1 MENNYVQSLLNTAK
15 EYLPVIVFVSGIVFY
30 ASVYYGL
37 PPRLAK
43 AEEEIRSLQLQ
54 MAQINSTLQI
64 VASDTR
70 DIKGVLMHGG
80 R

>member
-1 MENNYVQSLLNTAK
+1 MDNNYVQGVLKIMK
-15 EYLPVIVFVSGIVFY
+15 EYLPVVIFISGVIFY